1 MADLQIRM
9 KCTDTLKLDCPETKA
24 SSVGIQSGDDM
35 RITHWLGALFIVA
48 WLVLWLALK
57 VTVVA
62 IHALVV
68 IGVVLIVVG
77 LIGGRSTT
85 ST

>member
-1 MADLQIRM
+1 
-9 KCTDTLKLDCPETKA
+9 
-24 SSVGIQSGDDM
+24 M
-35 RITHWLGALFIVA
+35 RITHWLGALFVA

-68 IGVVLIVVG
+68 IGMVLIAVG